1 MRLAAAVKLDTRVQ
15 ARNQLWGISIGVAVL
30 AAGALAW
37 LSPPE
42 RIGGTVPMTLLM
54 FAGGSTLLY
63 VTAMILLERGDGT
76 LAAISVS
83 PLRPWEYLA
92 SKVATLTALATAEAL
107 IITYGAIAIVSRQ
120 GPVVWPGPWLL
131 VGVLALGAMHVL
143 IGVVI
148 VVRYDKINEVLL
160 PMSMVASVLQI
171 PALWMIGA
179 LEHPL
184 WLAIPSAAPTMLIR
198 AAFVPL
204 STGEWIYALGYTT
217 VATAGLAVWARR
229 AFSRHVTRRGG

>member
-1 MRLAAAVKLDTRVQ
+1 MRLAAAIKLDARVQ
-15 ARNQLWGISIGVAVL
+15 ARNQLWAISIGVAVL

-37 LSPPE
+37 LSPPQ
-42 RIGGTVPMTLLM
+42 RLGGTVPMAVLM

-63 VTAMILLERGDGT
+63 VTAMILLERSDGI

-92 SKVATLTALATAEAL
+92 SKVVTLTALATAEAL
-107 IITYGAIAIVSRQ
+107 ILGYGAIAIVART
-120 GPVVWPGPWLL
+120 GDVVWPGPLLL
-131 VGVLALGAMHVL
+131 VGVLALAAMHVL
-143 IGVVI
+143 LGVVL

-160 PMSMVASVLQI
+160 PMSAIATVLQI

-179 LEHPL
+179 VDGRV
-184 WLAIPSAAPTMLIR
+184 WLAIPSAAPTMLVR

-204 STGEWIYALGYTT
+204 STGEWIYAVTYTAVT
-217 VATAGLAVWARR
+217 LAVLAVWAAR
-229 AFSRHVTRRGG
+229 AFARHVSQRGG